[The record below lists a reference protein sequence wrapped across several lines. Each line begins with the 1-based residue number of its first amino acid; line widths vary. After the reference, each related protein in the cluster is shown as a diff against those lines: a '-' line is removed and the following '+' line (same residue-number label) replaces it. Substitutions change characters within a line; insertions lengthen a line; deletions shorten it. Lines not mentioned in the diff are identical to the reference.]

1 MDLTR
6 SPRSQMTRSAPHF
19 MLARAVITSV
29 LLVSLGAHAA
39 PPRFF
44 ARPIEGVVH
53 LCDAADPSS
62 VAPVHGAAIANDGR
76 IACVADCGTTA
87 GGARPFVVM
96 PTGEVVAYAHGSFN
110 FARPV
115 GFRHDGSLLMLGDW
129 CPPVSGG
136 CTTAVSITVPASDGE
151 ALVLAASAD
160 TTSVAND
167 VEETGWAVGWGATS
181 ATGAWRVRPEGTF
194 EALAVAGGGAID
206 AHAVSPSGVAAGS
219 AYINGVLQAV
229 RWNTKG
235 AAAVLPSIK
244 SGLPTEAL
252 AVGLDGT
259 VVGTSGGRAV
269 WWQGSGAP
277 IALLPVGSSSKGSSS
292 KGSSS
297 KATAMAGDSTEGHPL
312 GFAIFGTHAGGTR
325 LFRATGPSNW
335 TSLGPFDAS
344 AQFFGFEI
352 VDAPQPDLV
361 VAHAHTPLYQR
372 VAFVWTLEGGL
383 HRFDRSIVNLP
394 SGPNPP
400 IEVVAANSSGVV
412 LVNLGASL
420 APYTLV
426 QLDPGDTNGDGRIN
440 AADLALLLATWGPVP
455 AGRRGAADFDGDGD
469 VDAADLG
476 FLLTS
481 WN

>member
-1 MDLTR
+1 MRAPTVIA
-6 SPRSQMTRSAPHF
+6 SA
-19 MLARAVITSV
+19 R
-29 LLVSLGAHAA
+29 LVSLGAHAA

-44 ARPIEGVVH
+44 AQPVEGVVY
-53 LCDAADPSS
+53 LCNAGDPSS

-76 IACVADCGTTA
+76 VACVADCATTA
-87 GGARPFVVM
+87 GGARPYVVM
-96 PTGEVVAYAHGSFN
+96 PTGEVVPYARGSFN

-115 GFRHDGSLLMLGDW
+115 GFRHDGSILMLGDW
-129 CPPVSGG
+129 CPPVSGA
-136 CTTAVSITVPASDGE
+136 CTTAVSISVPASDGDV
-151 ALVLAASAD
+151 LVLASSAE

-167 VEETGWAVGWGATS
+167 VEETGWSVGWGATS
-181 ATGAWRVRPEGTF
+181 ATGAWRVRPDGTF

-206 AHAVSPSGVAAGS
+206 AHDVSPSGIAAGS
-219 AYINGVLQAV
+219 AYINGALQAV
-229 RWNTKG
+229 RWNTTG
-235 AAAVLPSIK
+235 TAAVLPPIK

-252 AVGLDGT
+252 AVGIDGT
-259 VVGTSGGRAV
+259 VVGTSGGRAA

-277 IALLPVGSSSKGSSS
+277 IALLPS
-292 KGSSS
+292 GSSS
-297 KATAMAGDSTEGHPL
+297 KATAIAGDSTEGHPL

-344 AQFFGFEI
+344 AQFLGFEI

-394 SGPNPP
+394 SGSTPA
-400 IEVVAANSSGVV
+400 IEVVAANASGVV

-420 APYTLV
+420 APYTLMR
-426 QLDPGDTNGDGRIN
+426 LDPGDTNGDGRIN
-440 AADLALLLATWGPVP
+440 AADLALLLSTWGPVP

-476 FLLTS
+476 FLLTN